1 MMYKS
6 LIKRANV
13 MQHFTLAID
22 FMKFLKNSE
31 SVQSDHSPIKTA
43 RAKNVANEQFR
54 LLAPKL
60 KIEDLNGE
68 KVSAA
73 RVILFAEPFD
83 HFS

>member
-1 MMYKS
+1 
-6 LIKRANV
+6 
-13 MQHFTLAID
+13 
-22 FMKFLKNSE
+22 MKFLKNSK

-68 KVSAA
+68 KVSGA
-73 RVILFAEPFD
+73 RYLVRRTVRSFLVTSSEYENWKEIKNSVI
-83 HFS
+83 